1 MEWICPQVQVVSADS
16 DGGRQVQ
23 DDAQVSS
30 GMLEWG
36 WRWLLRSPITREGEV
51 TFSGSRCMEV
61 AVEHVLCSYI
71 CSSGGSLQGQQL
83 QVEKFVLWVCEN
95 VRQLCCLGQQC
106 HCKWLTL

>member
-1 MEWICPQVQVVSADS
+1 MSADS

-36 WRWLLRSPITREGEV
+36 WQWLLCSPITGEGEV

-83 QVEKFVLWVCEN
+83 QVEKFVLRVCEN